1 MNETTQ
7 LPCFHTAFYC
17 RDRSS
22 IPVVR
27 KFTRKAL
34 IEWGYEERAYD
45 VLLCVTELA
54 TNALRHGVPP
64 GRGFRVKVF
73 LDRLEEVIRIE
84 LHDSG
89 DGEVRVADGLP
100 GVEDEGAA
108 GCCWSRRWRISG
120 GRGAESRQD
129 RVVRVQPRVNLP
141 FRQAHLSLRPPCAHY
156 LQQLEVV
163 RMTDMKQQQRY
174 DVVIVGGGAAGLSG
188 ALTLARARRSV
199 LVIDAGSPVT
209 LPRPMCTTTWAASRP
224 RPASCWRSAGARWP
238 GTAGRSSR
246 AGWPRPS
253 GCRGRG
259 RRRAP
264 SGW

>member
-89 DGEVRVADGLP
+89 DGEVRMADGLP
-100 GVEDEGAA
+100 GVEDEG
-108 GCCWSRRWRISG
+108 
-120 GRGAESRQD
+120 GRGLLLVSALADKWGVAERNPGKI
-129 RVVRVQPRVNLP
+129 VWCEFNL
-141 FRQAHLSLRPPCAHY
+141 
-156 LQQLEVV
+156 
-163 RMTDMKQQQRY
+163 
-174 DVVIVGGGAAGLSG
+174 G
-188 ALTLARARRSV
+188 
-199 LVIDAGSPVT
+199 
-209 LPRPMCTTTWAASRP
+209 
-224 RPASCWRSAGARWP
+224 
-238 GTAGRSSR
+238 
-246 AGWPRPS
+246 
-253 GCRGRG
+253 
-259 RRRAP
+259 
-264 SGW
+264 